1 MFLTIRLYYPAA
13 YTPTYSTLIISS
25 DGHPPPNRVHPTPP
39 EALCTS
45 SGIVIPPPS
54 PRGPRLAPGSP
65 GQGLCL
71 IHLWVPNEG
80 RAWERGEGRTLKS
93 AGPGEGAA
101 QRGPGRRAG
110 GPGFLGRWL
119 RRARAAGLQLGQA
132 RPRVLGSAG
141 ESRAGGVTSA
151 RGGGADGI
159 HTPPPTPPHPHLL
172 EGGGRLQAGDDWD
185 DRQTHG
191 ETASQGKC
199 RGGGGV
205 GVRQTDKDGVLR
217 RLADRWGRG
226 SQEKNGQT

>member
-1 MFLTIRLYYPAA
+1 MEGWQSVFLTIRLYYPAA

-159 HTPPPTPPHPHLL
+159 HTPPPPLPTPTSWKVA
-172 EGGGRLQAGDDWD
+172 EGCRQGMTGTT
-185 DRQTHG
+185 DRHT
-191 ETASQGKC
+191 ERPPARESA
-199 RGGGGV
+199 GV
-205 GVRQTDKDGVLR
+205 GEGWESDR
-217 RLADRWGRG
+217 RTKTGC
-226 SQEKNGQT
+226 